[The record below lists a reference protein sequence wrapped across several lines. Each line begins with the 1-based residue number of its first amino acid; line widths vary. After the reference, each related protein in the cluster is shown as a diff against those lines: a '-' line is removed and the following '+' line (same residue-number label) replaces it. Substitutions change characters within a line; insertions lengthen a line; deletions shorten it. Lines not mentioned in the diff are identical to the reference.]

1 MSKSLSPQRER
12 PVGSV
17 PVCPQCKVPMRL
29 ALRIRRHDGLEE
41 YMYECSI
48 CGTTETQTGNG
59 KQD

>member
-17 PVCPQCKVPMRL
+17 PNCPSCRLPMRL
-29 ALRIRRHDGLEE
+29 ALKVRADDGLEE

-48 CGTTETQTGNG
+48 CGTTESQEPKRN
-59 KQD
+59 